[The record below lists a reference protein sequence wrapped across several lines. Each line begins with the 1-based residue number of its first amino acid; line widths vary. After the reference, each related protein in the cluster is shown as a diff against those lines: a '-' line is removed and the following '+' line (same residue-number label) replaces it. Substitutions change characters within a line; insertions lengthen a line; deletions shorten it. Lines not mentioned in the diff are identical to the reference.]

1 MPPPWG
7 PRSPPVFPILHHC
20 REEIENIKDA
30 ITKYVNNLQIAETVY
45 RSVIWSVA
53 IGQMGSILN
62 PQYSVTDIQLSV
74 DGTTYS
80 QADIELDFYNA
91 ALTDADKITVEVS

>member
-1 MPPPWG
+1 M
-7 PRSPPVFPILHHC
+7 
-20 REEIENIKDA
+20 
-30 ITKYVNNLQIAETVY
+30 NNLQIAETVY

-62 PQYSVTDIQLSV
+62 PQYSITDIQLSV
-74 DGTTYS
+74 DGTTYR